1 MAHTSQ
7 TGLTRQQ
14 EDGGPHEPVTQ
25 DTIPSVH
32 PTRPGL
38 INHVLLLSLPGE

>member
-7 TGLTRQQ
+7 TSLAQGQ

-25 DTIPSVH
+25 DTTPSVH

-38 INHVLLLSLPGE
+38 INHALLLPLPGE